1 MPTTMP
7 RGSSADFDFML
18 GTWRSRQRRLRQRLA
33 GCTAWDT
40 FEATTHA
47 LRLPGGLVQFDTLVA
62 EAWRPGWV
70 GMSLRCFNAAT
81 GLWSIHWLTNE
92 GAGLDAET
100 GRLDPPVVG
109 GFMGDEGLFE
119 GHDLVEGRPVRVRF
133 RWLRQGPDHA
143 HWEQAFSADGGHHW
157 EVNWTMDF
165 ERLADQPVLQPL
177 PDLDPQVLEL
187 RRYTLHPGRRDKL
200 IDLFDT
206 YFIEPQEAQG
216 MVVIGQ
222 FRDEDAPDRFVWLRG
237 FADMATR
244 AAALAGFYDGPV
256 WRQHRDRANATMVD
270 SDDVLLLRPAWP
282 GAGLPLAGLR
292 RAAGPVR
299 MAPPQQVMVS
309 VFPLR
314 EAATPELLALCRER
328 LAPRLRHAG
337 VVSAGWYVS
346 ELADN
351 TFARLPVRRDV
362 QVLVRVVVWPGVAG
376 AAEPLAPAS
385 LQPMDEPLQPWLAA
399 PPQHHRLLP
408 TARSALGHAGAAA
421 DAI

>member
-7 RGSSADFDFML
+7 RGSCADFDFML
-18 GTWRSRQRRLRQRLA
+18 GTWRSRQRRLRQRLV

-47 LRLPGGLVQFDTLVA
+47 QRLPGGLVHFDTLVA

-70 GMSLRCFNAAT
+70 GMSLRCFNPAT

-92 GAGLDAET
+92 GAGLDAAT
-100 GRLDPPVVG
+100 GQLDPPVVG
-109 GFMGDEGLFE
+109 GFMGGEGLFE
-119 GHDLVEGRPVRVRF
+119 GHDVVERRPVRVRF

-143 HWEQAFSADGGHHW
+143 HWEQAFSADDGHSW

-187 RRYTLHPGRRDKL
+187 RRYTLHPGRRDDL

-206 YFIEPQEAQG
+206 HFIEPQEAQG

-270 SDDVLLLRPAWP
+270 SDD
-282 GAGLPLAGLR
+282 GLQ

-314 EAATPELLALCRER
+314 EAATPDLLALCRER
-328 LAPRLRHAG
+328 LAPRLQHAG

-346 ELADN
+346 EPADN

-362 QVLVRVVVWPGVAG
+362 EALTLATVWPIAAG
-376 AAEPLAPAS
+376 AAESPAEACTATVHEE
-385 LQPMDEPLQPWLAA
+385 LQAWLAA
-399 PPQHHRLLP
+399 PPHHHRVVP
-408 TARSALGHAGAAA
+408 TARSAMGHSAA
-421 DAI
+421 